1 MAIKTVSILL
11 VEDNDLDAEKL
22 QRILDRLGDKRPIT
36 RARDGIE
43 ALELLRDPERQP
55 RPPFVIILD
64 LNMPRMNG
72 QEFLAE
78 LRADSSLKGLPVVVL
93 TTSDRRADIEQA
105 YSNQVS
111 GYLTKPIDLED
122 TAAMLQSICEFWGR
136 CQFPA
141 AGVVR

>member
-22 QRILDRLGDKRPIT
+22 QRILDRLGDKRSIT

-43 ALELLRDPERQP
+43 ALELLRDPERRP
-55 RPPFVIILD
+55 KPPFVIILD

-78 LRADSSLKGLPVVVL
+78 LRSDSALKGLPVVVL

-111 GYLTKPIDLED
+111 GYLTKPLDLED
-122 TAAMLQSICEFWGR
+122 TATMLQSICEFWGR
-136 CQFPA
+136 CEFPDA
-141 AGVVR
+141 SVV

>member
-1 MAIKTVSILL
+1 MVTRTVGILL

-22 QRILDRLGDKRPIT
+22 QRILDRLGDERALT

-43 ALELLRDPERQP
+43 ALEILRDAERRP
-55 RPPFVIILD
+55 DPPFVIILD

-72 QEFLAE
+72 QEFLEE
-78 LRADSSLKGLPVVVL
+78 LRADVALKGLPVVVL

-111 GYLTKPIDLED
+111 GYLTKPLELED
-122 TAAMLQSICEFWGR
+122 TATMLQSICDFWGR
-136 CQFPA
+136 CEFPN
-141 AGVVR
+141 AGAV

>member
-1 MAIKTVSILL
+1 MRIKKVSILL

-22 QRILDRLGDKRPIT
+22 QRILDRLGDKRAVT

-43 ALELLRDPERQP
+43 ALEILRDAERKP
-55 RPPFVIILD
+55 HPPFVIILD

-78 LRADSSLKGLPVVVL
+78 LRADRNLRGLPVVVL

-105 YSNQVS
+105 YANQIS
-111 GYLTKPIDLED
+111 GYLTKPLDLED
-122 TAAMLQSICEFWGR
+122 TGAMLQSICEFWGR
-136 CQFPA
+136 CEFPDVS
-141 AGVVR
+141 VV

>member
-1 MAIKTVSILL
+1 MKTKMVSILL

-22 QRILDRLGDKRPIT
+22 QRILDRLGDKRKIT

-43 ALELLRDPERQP
+43 ALEILRDAARRPK
-55 RPPFVIILD
+55 PPFVIILD

-78 LRADSSLKGLPVVVL
+78 LRADEELKGLPVVVL

-105 YSNQVS
+105 YANQVS
-111 GYLTKPIDLED
+111 GYLTKPLDLED
-122 TAAMLQSICEFWGR
+122 TATMLQSICEFWGR
-136 CQFPA
+136 CEFPS
-141 AGVVR
+141 AGAV

>member
-1 MAIKTVSILL
+1 MTTKAVSILL

-22 QRILDRLGDKRPIT
+22 LRILDRLRDNRPIT

-43 ALELLRDPERQP
+43 ALEILRDRAQRP

-78 LRADSSLKGLPVVVL
+78 LRADPDLKGLPVVVL

-105 YSNQVS
+105 YANQVS
-111 GYLTKPIDLED
+111 GYLTKPLDLED
-122 TAAMLQSICEFWGR
+122 TAAILQSICDFWGR
-136 CQFPA
+136 CEFPH
-141 AGVVR
+141 AGAL

>member
-1 MAIKTVSILL
+1 MALKTVSIVL

-22 QRILDRLGDKRPIT
+22 QRILDRLGDKRAII

-43 ALELLRDPERQP
+43 ALQLLRDPQRKP
-55 RPPFVIILD
+55 APPFVIILD

-72 QEFLAE
+72 QEFLEE
-78 LRADSSLKGLPVVVL
+78 LRADAALRGLPVVVL

-111 GYLTKPIDLED
+111 GYLTKPLDLED

-136 CQFPA
+136 CEFPD
-141 AGVVR
+141 AGVV

>member
-1 MAIKTVSILL
+1 MKTKAVGILL

-22 QRILDRLGDKRPIT
+22 QRILNRLGDRREIT

-43 ALELLRDPERQP
+43 ALEVLRDDSRRPK
-55 RPPFVIILD
+55 PPFVIILD

-78 LRADSSLKGLPVVVL
+78 LRADPELKGLPVVVL

-105 YSNQVS
+105 YANQVS
-111 GYLTKPIDLED
+111 GYLTKPLDLED

-136 CQFPA
+136 CEFPS
-141 AGVVR
+141 AGAV

>member
-1 MAIKTVSILL
+1 MALRTVSILL

-22 QRILDRLGDKRPIT
+22 QRILDRLGDKRSIS

-43 ALELLRDPERQP
+43 ALELLRDAKRKPK
-55 RPPFVIILD
+55 PPFVIILD

-72 QEFLAE
+72 QEFLAA
-78 LRADSSLKGLPVVVL
+78 LRADPALKGLPVVVL

-105 YSNQVS
+105 YANQVS
-111 GYLTKPIDLED
+111 GYLTKPLELED

-136 CQFPA
+136 CEFPDV
-141 AGVVR
+141 GVV